1 VTGEDVASGVR
12 AALAEAE
19 RENRRVLAINTVHP
33 TLEDAFVQLTGLS
46 AEVMLADDLR
56 GMWYLM
62 LKDLRTYYF
71 KPPNISWGILFPFA
85 FVLAFVIRDGAAR
98 DLGSLQGLA
107 PGLLALTLLFGTS
120 SMEAIVI
127 TFERRIGALE
137 RLLLAPIRLPALL
150 AGKLLGGMVF
160 GLMMTVVVLIVALAV
175 FGAGGINWLLLVLSL
190 ILSAA
195 AFSALGVLVSVS
207 VKEVFEA
214 QTLANA
220 FRFPMM
226 FLGGV
231 FVPVA
236 SLPLGLQI
244 VARAL
249 PLTYAVEVLHVAMIG
264 GELSLAVLD
273 LAILA
278 GFTVVLFGLA
288 VWVLARRIA

>member
-1 VTGEDVASGVR
+1 
-12 AALAEAE
+12 
-19 RENRRVLAINTVHP
+19 
-33 TLEDAFVQLTGLS
+33 
-46 AEVMLADDLR
+46 MLNDDLR
-56 GMWYLM
+56 GMWYIM
-62 LKDLRTYYF
+62 LKDLRAYYF

-85 FVLAFVIRDGAAR
+85 FVLAFVIRDPQNL
-98 DLGSLQGLA
+98 DNMV

-137 RLLLAPIRLPALL
+137 RLLLAPLRLPALL

-160 GLMMTVVVLIVALAV
+160 GLVTTAVVLAVALLW
-175 FGAGGINWLLLVLSL
+175 FGVAQVNWLLL
-190 ILSAA
+190 ILTMILAAA
-195 AFSALGVLVSVS
+195 AFAALGVLISVS

-236 SLPLGLQI
+236 SLPQWLQI

-249 PLTYAVEVLHVAMIG
+249 PLTYTVEALRAALDGGDLVRAAV
-264 GELSLAVLD
+264 D
-273 LAILA
+273 LLILA
-278 GFTVVLFGLA
+278 AFAVVFWEFA
-288 VWVLARRIA
+288 VWVLDRQMA

>member
-1 VTGEDVASGVR
+1 M
-12 AALAEAE
+12 
-19 RENRRVLAINTVHP
+19 
-33 TLEDAFVQLTGLS
+33 LS
-46 AEVMLADDLR
+46 DDLR
-56 GMWYLM
+56 GMWYIM
-62 LKDLRTYYF
+62 LKDLRAYYL
-71 KPPNISWGILFPFA
+71 KPPNVSWGILFPFA
-85 FVLAFVIRDGAAR
+85 FVLAFVIRDPGN
-98 DLGSLQGLA
+98 LEGLV

-137 RLLLAPIRLPALL
+137 RLLLAPLRLPALL

-160 GLMMTVVVLIVALAV
+160 GLVTTLVVLIVALAV
-175 FGAGGINWLLLVLSL
+175 FGASGVNWPLLIPGL

-249 PLTYAVEVLHVAMIG
+249 PLTYAVEVLRAAVEG
-264 GELSLAVLD
+264 GWSVSTSLD
-273 LAILA
+273 LIILA
-278 GFTVVLFGLA
+278 GFTAVLFGLA
-288 VWVLARRIA
+288 VRVLARRVA

>member
-1 VTGEDVASGVR
+1 MWS
-12 AALAEAE
+12 
-19 RENRRVLAINTVHP
+19 
-33 TLEDAFVQLTGLS
+33 
-46 AEVMLADDLR
+46 DDLR
-56 GMWYLM
+56 GIWAIM
-62 LKDLRTYYF
+62 LKDLRAYYL

-85 FVLAFVIRDGAAR
+85 FVLAFAIRDPGNL
-98 DLGSLQGLA
+98 DSMV

-137 RLLLAPIRLPALL
+137 RLLLAPLRLPALL

-160 GLMMTVVVLIVALAV
+160 GLVTALAV
-175 FGAGGINWLLLVLSL
+175 WIVAVAIWGASGVNWLLLALAML
-190 ILSAA
+190 LSAS
-195 AFSALGVLVSVS
+195 AFAALGILVSVS

-249 PLTYAVEVLHVAMIG
+249 PLTYAVEALHAAIAG
-264 GELSLAVLD
+264 GALSRGILDLAVL
-273 LAILA
+273 AA
-278 GFTVVLFGLA
+278 FTVLFFGLA
-288 VWVLARRIA
+288 SWTLARRID

>member
-1 VTGEDVASGVR
+1 
-12 AALAEAE
+12 
-19 RENRRVLAINTVHP
+19 
-33 TLEDAFVQLTGLS
+33 
-46 AEVMLADDLR
+46 MLNDDLR
-56 GMWYLM
+56 GMWYIM
-62 LKDLRTYYF
+62 LKDLRAYYL

-98 DLGSLQGLA
+98 DMGNLEGLV

-137 RLLLAPIRLPALL
+137 RLLLAPLRLPALL

-160 GLMMTVVVLIVALAV
+160 GLVTTLAVLIVALAV
-175 FGAGGINWLLLVLSL
+175 FGTGSVNWPLLALGL

-249 PLTYAVEVLHVAMIG
+249 PLTYAVEVLSAAMEG
-264 GELSLAVLD
+264 GWSVSTSLYL
-273 LAILA
+273 ITLA
-278 GFTVVLFGLA
+278 GFTAVLFGLA
-288 VWVLARRIA
+288 VRVLARRVA